1 MSPLRAGRAE
11 EGIELLGVGKPCGRG
26 RDQVGPCPRTS
37 VRPPN
42 GSAQP
47 RAGSSHVVPR
57 EASVD
62 YAFITAG
69 SFASFPGRLLW
80 TVNS

>member
-26 RDQVGPCPRTS
+26 RDQVGPRPRTS